1 MAKTA
6 AAAPAARAIH
16 GASAGLVNGGGLS
29 AASREPTAMIV
40 PVTMAMARATSA
52 RRPNANQSPKPI
64 TATQAVTMDQ
74 RTSDAHAPANPEP
87 VLNLVQGNS
96 VASTATP
103 SDAPTIRSIGERKR
117 RHGRGAGVAG
127 MSSPSTSERHSGPST
142 RPRTG
147 TAHST
152 QSGRPH
158 TSHVPTVSRDGC
170 VAHRSVPFVVRSSVG
185 IVEAYAPVLGTR
197 TAW

>member
-1 MAKTA
+1 M
-6 AAAPAARAIH
+6 PAASAIQ

-29 AASREPTAMIV
+29 AASSEPMATTV
-40 PVTMAMARATSA
+40 PATMATIRATRD
-52 RRPNANQSPKPI
+52 RRPNANQSPSPI
-64 TATQAVTMDQ
+64 TAAQAVSMDQ
-74 RTSDAHAPANPEP
+74 RTSDAHAPAKPEP
-87 VLNLVQGNS
+87 VLNLVHGNN
-96 VASTATP
+96 VASTATM
-103 SDAPTIRSIGERKR
+103 SDAPIIRSMGERNR

-127 MSSPSTSERHSGPST
+127 MSSPSTSERHSGPNT

-170 VAHRSVPFVVRSSVG
+170 VAQRSVPFVVRSSVG
-185 IVEAYAPVLGTR
+185 IVEAYAPVLVAR

>member
-1 MAKTA
+1 MAAT
-6 AAAPAARAIH
+6 APAASEIH

-29 AASREPTAMIV
+29 AASREPTATIV
-40 PVTMAMARATSA
+40 PVTIATVRVTRG
-52 RRPNANQSPKPI
+52 RRPNTSQRTSPV
-64 TATQAVTMDQ
+64 TATQAVSIDH
-74 RTSDAHAPANPEP
+74 RTSNAHAPANPEP
-87 VLNLVQGNS
+87 VLNLVHGNS
-96 VASTATP
+96 VASTATA
-103 SDAPTIRSIGERKR
+103 SDAPTMRSTGERDR
-117 RHGRGAGVAG
+117 RQGRGTGAAG
-127 MSSPSTSERHSGPST
+127 MSSPRTSDRHSGPNT